1 MAFLMTLVIPV
12 TVLGPRRDSWGWR
25 ETVEQDLKTMLQF
38 NLSVKVLVAVAGA
51 AIWCVND

>member
-1 MAFLMTLVIPV
+1 MTLVIPV
-12 TVLGPRRDSWGWR
+12 TVLGPWRDSWGWG

-38 NLSVKVLVAVAGA
+38 NLRVKVLVAVAGA